1 MRKIFFLL
9 LLVIGVF
16 VVSCRE
22 AVVEFPVEKETGSVY
37 IFSFPQGA
45 DIYMNQSWTG
55 KSTPDSLVSLQPGT
69 YSVKLKLLGFM
80 DTTISVN
87 VFQGRKN
94 YYSINLRDY

>member
-1 MRKIFFLL
+1 MRKIFFFLL
-9 LLVIGVF
+9 LLTGLL

-22 AVVEFPVEKETGSVY
+22 GVVEFPAEEETGSVY
-37 IFSFPQGA
+37 ILSFPKGA

-69 YSVKLKLLGFM
+69 YSVKLKLVGFM
-80 DTTISVN
+80 DTTITVS